1 MPSPRNSSPAPS
13 RSLAPSLLNE
23 RSAIR
28 VPLRPPLRALV
39 RGRAIDSPPPRR
51 DYIQNDV
58 SPTAFPFI
66 AEGTIMR
73 PTLIM
78 GLAAVF
84 AASTA
89 AAQEVTLRAVSAF
102 AEKTTY
108 SRGFELFI
116 ERVNRDGK
124 GVLQINYIGGPKAMP
139 PFEVGNALK
148 SGVVDVANSTGAFYT
163 NVMPEADSWKL
174 TERPMAEL
182 RKNGG
187 YDYMSHLYA
196 EKMNAIFLARHVDGN
211 PFHLYLNKSISSPD
225 LTGLKIRITPVYRDF
240 FQALGATVVQTA
252 PGEVYTA
259 LERGVVDGYG
269 WPINGI
275 FDLNWHEK
283 TKYRVDPGFYNAEVS
298 LVMNLDKWK
307 ALTAAQ
313 RDLLMKHVVALE
325 AANDSWK
332 KVNEDDIRRQ
342 KEAGIQTI
350 SFDPASAK
358 QYYDKAYEV
367 GWASAI
373 KSNPQYGAQM
383 RKLFSR

>member
-1 MPSPRNSSPAPS
+1 
-13 RSLAPSLLNE
+13 
-23 RSAIR
+23 
-28 VPLRPPLRALV
+28 
-39 RGRAIDSPPPRR
+39 
-51 DYIQNDV
+51 
-58 SPTAFPFI
+58 
-66 AEGTIMR
+66 MR

-84 AASTA
+84 ATTAA

-163 NVMPEADSWKL
+163 NVMPEADAWKL
-174 TERPMAEL
+174 TERPMSEL

-187 YDYMSHLYA
+187 YNYMAQLYA
-196 EKMNAIFLARHVDGN
+196 DKMNAIFLARHVDGN
-211 PFHLYLNKSISSPD
+211 PFHLYLNKPTASPD

-269 WPINGI
+269 WPITGI
-275 FDLNWHEK
+275 FDLGWHEK
-283 TKYRVDPGFYNAEVS
+283 TKYRVDPGFYNAEVA
-298 LVMNLDKWK
+298 VIINLDKYK
-307 ALTAAQ
+307 ALTPAQ
-313 RDLLMKHVVALE
+313 RDYLE
-325 AANDSWK
+325 RKAQAY
-332 KVNEDDIRRQ
+332 
-342 KEAGIQTI
+342 EAGWAGIIRQ
-350 SFDPASAK
+350 SPQHGAK
-358 QYYDKAYEV
+358 LKEFFAKA
-367 GWASAI
+367 
-373 KSNPQYGAQM
+373 N
-383 RKLFSR
+383 